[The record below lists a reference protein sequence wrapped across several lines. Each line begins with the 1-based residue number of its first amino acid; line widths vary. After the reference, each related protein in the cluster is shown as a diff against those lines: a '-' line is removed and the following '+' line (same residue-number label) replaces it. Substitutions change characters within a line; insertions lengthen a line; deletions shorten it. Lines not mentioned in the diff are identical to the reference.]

1 MASLTSRYNSFSGCH
16 PEVAPKSSPPG
27 VLPRWQLFYLPP
39 AVGYHLFLHHC
50 VRLRRFMRL
59 QHYLRLENEAREFT
73 AGAQGREMSGRHA
86 ARNPASA
93 RRT

>member
-1 MASLTSRYNSFSGCH
+1 MASGTSRPNKFSGCH
-16 PEVAPKSSPPG
+16 PEVTPKSSPPG
-27 VLPRWQLFYLPP
+27 ALPRWQLFDLPP

-59 QHYLRLENEAREFT
+59 QHYLRLEKEAREFT
-73 AGAQGREMSGRHA
+73 AGAQGRDVPGRHA

>member
-1 MASLTSRYNSFSGCH
+1 MASGTSRPNKFSGCH
-16 PEVAPKSSPPG
+16 PEVTPKSSPPG
-27 VLPRWQLFYLPP
+27 ALPRWQLFDLPP

-59 QHYLRLENEAREFT
+59 QHYLRLEQEAREFT
-73 AGAQGREMSGRHA
+73 ASAQGRDVPGRYA

-93 RRT
+93 WRT